1 MAYAARKRGL
11 SLTVFASKNA
21 NPLKIAR
28 MRALGADVQLADD
41 VDAAHAAAEAF
52 ATQHRALLV
61 TDGRDPAIGEGAG
74 TIGVELLRWPDP
86 FDAILAPVGDGSLL
100 AGVARWVKAHHPA
113 TQMIGV
119 GARGAPAM
127 ERSWRSGRVVELERA
142 DTIAD
147 GLASKEPYPEALA
160 DLTGLVDDML
170 LVDDATMLEAM
181 RLSLDELGLVLEPSG
196 AASLAAVL
204 THHSRFE
211 GQLVGAILT
220 GGYVT
225 AEQMQRWL
233 APSGPI

>member
-1 MAYAARKRGL
+1 
-11 SLTVFASKNA
+11 
-21 NPLKIAR
+21 

-61 TDGRDPAIGEGAG
+61 TDGRDPVIGEGAG

-86 FDAILAPVGDGSLL
+86 FDAILAPVG
-100 AGVARWVKAHHPA
+100 
-113 TQMIGV
+113 
-119 GARGAPAM
+119 
-127 ERSWRSGRVVELERA
+127 E
-142 DTIAD
+142 
-147 GLASKEPYPEALA
+147 KEPYPEALA

-181 RLSLDELGLVLEPSG
+181 RLSLHELGLVLEPSG
-196 AASLAAVL
+196 AASLAAIL
-204 THHSRFE
+204 THRARFE

-225 AEQMQRWL
+225 AEQMQQWL

>member
-1 MAYAARKRGL
+1 
-11 SLTVFASKNA
+11 
-21 NPLKIAR
+21 
-28 MRALGADVQLADD
+28 
-41 VDAAHAAAEAF
+41 
-52 ATQHRALLV
+52 
-61 TDGRDPAIGEGAG
+61 
-74 TIGVELLRWPDP
+74 
-86 FDAILAPVGDGSLL
+86 
-100 AGVARWVKAHHPA
+100 VARWVKAHHPA

-181 RLSLDELGLVLEPSG
+181 RLSLHELGLVLEPSG

-204 THHSRFE
+204 THPARFE

>member
-11 SLTVFASKNA
+11 ALTVFASKNA

-41 VDAAHAAAEAF
+41 ADAAHAAAEAF

-100 AGVARWVKAHHPA
+100 AGVARWGKAHHPA

-127 ERSWRSGRVVELERA
+127 ERSWRAGRGVELERA
-142 DTIAD
+142 GTIPD
-147 GLASKEPYPEALA
+147 GLWSKEPYPEGPARF
-160 DLTGLVDDML
+160 TRPGGGML
-170 LVDDATMLEAM
+170 L
-181 RLSLDELGLVLEPSG
+181 
-196 AASLAAVL
+196 
-204 THHSRFE
+204 
-211 GQLVGAILT
+211 
-220 GGYVT
+220 
-225 AEQMQRWL
+225 
-233 APSGPI
+233 